1 MSSIKNEPDS
11 LVVPTKP
18 QSNKARLAFYL
29 AVITSLLHLYF
40 NLVATWPD
48 NYISAIHFMLFGSFL
63 LLTVPLN
70 SGRWTWVAH
79 VIDVGLCV
87 SLVLSCGY
95 LVLYSDALAAR
106 NYEFATADWLASITA
121 TLVALE
127 LVRRSMGWFI
137 PVMIMLAMSYVLFLG
152 QYIDGIFHFA
162 GLSAETILF
171 RNYFDDGLFGPIAKI
186 SWTFVFMFILFG
198 SFLVQA
204 GTGDFIIRL
213 SNALVGRMVGG
224 QGLVAVV
231 SSGMMGSVS
240 GSAIANTA
248 ATGVITIPLMKK
260 AGFPAKFAAAVE
272 AGASTGGQLIPP
284 IMGAGVFVMASYTQ
298 LPYLTIIAAAF
309 MPAILYF
316 ASIAIFV
323 RIQAKRLGIKPSEH
337 AEQLSAWQELKAG
350 WHHLL
355 PILLLVA
362 LMVYGFT
369 PTYAVSI
376 ATLSVY
382 LFSLVSRTPMG
393 YSKVLA
399 ALASATENSA
409 KTAVLLVTIGVLIN
423 CISISSL
430 GVTFSLMINEWAGSN
445 LMLLLVLIA
454 LASLIVGMG
463 LPVTA
468 SYIVLATL
476 SAPAL
481 YGLISQS
488 ALVEVIVNGQLN
500 DTANM
505 MMQMMAPS
513 LSEIYNLPTT
523 SANEVMTILAGLPPE
538 AIEIIRS
545 NQFDASH
552 LAMMLLSAHMIIFWL
567 SQDSNVTPPV
577 CLVAFTAAGI
587 AKTPPMA
594 TGVEAWKTAK
604 ALYIVPLLFAYT
616 PFIGGTHVEVM
627 QIFFTALIGIYA
639 LVAAIY
645 GYAESQLKPLIR
657 GIVAIAGV
665 SLVWPHQMYY
675 LDIGAA
681 MMVISL
687 IATQVW
693 VARTA
698 RA

>member
-1 MSSIKNEPDS
+1 MARVKSGLASS
-11 LVVPTKP
+11 VT
-18 QSNKARLAFYL
+18 
-29 AVITSLLHLYF
+29 
-40 NLVATWPD
+40 
-48 NYISAIHFMLFGSFL
+48 YIAAGC
-63 LLTVPLN
+63 TY
-70 SGRWTWVAH
+70 
-79 VIDVGLCV
+79 GLC
-87 SLVLSCGY
+87 
-95 LVLYSDALAAR
+95 
-106 NYEFATADWLASITA
+106 
-121 TLVALE
+121 
-127 LVRRSMGWFI
+127 
-137 PVMIMLAMSYVLFLG
+137 
-152 QYIDGIFHFA
+152 
-162 GLSAETILF
+162 
-171 RNYFDDGLFGPIAKI
+171 
-186 SWTFVFMFILFG
+186 
-198 SFLVQA
+198 
-204 GTGDFIIRL
+204 
-213 SNALVGRMVGG
+213 
-224 QGLVAVV
+224 
-231 SSGMMGSVS
+231 
-240 GSAIANTA
+240 
-248 ATGVITIPLMKK
+248 
-260 AGFPAKFAAAVE
+260 
-272 AGASTGGQLIPP
+272 
-284 IMGAGVFVMASYTQ
+284 
-298 LPYLTIIAAAF
+298 
-309 MPAILYF
+309 
-316 ASIAIFV
+316 
-323 RIQAKRLGIKPSEH
+323 
-337 AEQLSAWQELKAG
+337 
-350 WHHLL
+350 
-355 PILLLVA
+355 
-362 LMVYGFT
+362 FT

-627 QIFFTALIGIYA
+627 QIFFYCPHRYLCTGCCNLWIC
-639 LVAAIY
+639 
-645 GYAESQLKPLIR
+645 R
-657 GIVAIAGV
+657 V
-665 SLVWPHQMYY
+665 SIEAMDKRSYCDCWRVVSMATSNVLSRHWCSNDGDF
-675 LDIGAA
+675 LDCNA
-681 MMVISL
+681 SL
-687 IATQVW
+687 GG
-693 VARTA
+693 
-698 RA
+698 